1 MSTRA
6 CIQVYLEKSNY
17 KENTEGKRE
26 FVNTERK
33 PYCLLYRP
41 CDWYPS
47 GLWQDLLEV
56 LKDCDWDRRLL
67 ECLGK
72 MEYPPEFTNT
82 RHSDIEYL
90 YKIYAGEMSHRD
102 DKKAINITVKPV
114 HMWDATDEQREE
126 LEKPNN
132 EDEIEVEEAIKQDE

>member
-6 CIQVYLEKSNY
+6 CIQIYLEKSNY
-17 KENTEGKRE
+17 EKDEHGERK
-26 FVNTERK
+26 FMNTERK
-33 PYCLLYRP
+33 PYCLLYRH

-47 GLWQDLLEV
+47 GLWQDLLDG

-72 MEYPPEFTNT
+72 MEYPPEFTNW
-82 RHSDIEYL
+82 HHCDIEYF
-90 YKIYAGEMSHRD
+90 YKIYAWEMSHAQ
-102 DKKAINITVKPV
+102 DKKPIKITVKPV
-114 HMWDATDEQREE
+114 RMRDATDKQREE

-132 EDEIEVEEAIKQDE
+132 DDEIDVEEAIEND